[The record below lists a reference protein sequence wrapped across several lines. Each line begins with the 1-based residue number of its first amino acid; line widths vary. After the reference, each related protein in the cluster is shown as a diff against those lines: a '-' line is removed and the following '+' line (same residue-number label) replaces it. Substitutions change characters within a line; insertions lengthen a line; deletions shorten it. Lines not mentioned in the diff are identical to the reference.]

1 MLSLYQLRELATMGI
16 ENRVVLITGAGSG
29 LGEAT
34 AVTFA
39 ANGAIVVICG
49 RDKTKLEKVS
59 TRIQAAGGKALVIQ
73 ADVSAEADVT
83 RLVET
88 IHQTYGR
95 LEVVINN
102 AGVFEAGQVAD
113 TSLESWNNQI
123 ATNLT
128 GVFLITRASIPLMRA
143 QHYGRIINITSSLAS
158 NGAGGFAAYSASKA
172 GLESLTRT
180 TAEEEESYNILV
192 NIYSPGSL
200 KTGMHATGK
209 DPQTAVPELLKL
221 ASLPK
226 FGIKGQ
232 LVESKG

>member
-1 MLSLYQLRELATMGI
+1 MGI

-34 AVTFA
+34 AINFA
-39 ANGAIVVICG
+39 ENGAIVALCG
-49 RDKTKLEKVS
+49 RDKAKVEKVS
-59 TRIQAAGGKALVIQ
+59 ERIKAAGGRALAIQ
-73 ADVSAEADVT
+73 ADVSSETDVIQMIELI
-83 RLVET
+83 R
-88 IHQTYGR
+88 QTYGR
-95 LEVVINN
+95 LEVVVNN

-123 ATNLT
+123 STNLT
-128 GVFLITRASIPLMRA
+128 GVFLVTRASIPLMRA
-143 QHYGRIINITSSLAS
+143 QHYGRIINITSSLAQ

-180 TAEEEESYNILV
+180 TADEEGSYDILV
-192 NIYSPGSL
+192 NIYCPGSL

-209 DPQTAVPELLKL
+209 DPLTAVPELLKL
-221 ASLPK
+221 ASLLK
-226 FGIKGQ
+226 YGATGQ